1 MLTIKKNTETA
12 TIQTA
17 LIETTNPVLKPK
29 IGSTLLA
36 TIPLVKSTAWVR
48 GKIAKAITW
57 AALGKDVSGKNVPLK
72 KNIGVR
78 KRNEGKLKKSMF
90 GAAAVKH
97 IAIDE
102 NIKPTKNAIGI
113 TSRKRGLL
121 IKPKAATTAS
131 TMVALIVALVAPH
144 NSSPATT
151 SSTLTGVA
159 TMASKVFW

>member
-1 MLTIKKNTETA
+1 MLKIKKNTVTA
-12 TIQTA
+12 IIQTV
-17 LIETTNPVLKPK
+17 LIAIMAPVLKPK

-36 TIPLVKSTAWVR
+36 TTPLVKSTAC
-48 GKIAKAITW
+48 
-57 AALGKDVSGKNVPLK
+57 VSGKTVKATTWTADGKEVSGKKVPHK
-72 KNIGVR
+72 KNMGVR

-97 IAIDE
+97 MAMDE
-102 NIKPTKNAIGI
+102 NIKPTKKAIGI
-113 TSRKRGLL
+113 TSRNRGLL

-131 TMVALIVALVAPH
+131 TIVELIVALVAPH
-144 NSSPATT
+144 KSSPATT

>member
-1 MLTIKKNTETA
+1 MLKIKKNIVTA

-17 LIETTNPVLKPK
+17 LIAMTAAVLNPK

-36 TIPLVKSTAWVR
+36 TTPLVIFTAWVR
-48 GKIAKAITW
+48 GKTAKAITW
-57 AALGKDVSGKNVPLK
+57 AALGKEVSGKKVPLK

-97 IAIDE
+97 MAMEE
-102 NIKPTKNAIGI
+102 NIKPTKNAMGI
-113 TSRKRGLL
+113 TSRNKGLL
-121 IKPKAATTAS
+121 IKPNAATTAS

-144 NSSPATT
+144 RSSPATT

-159 TMASKVFW
+159 MIASKVFW